1 MNEQALREDVANQIL
16 QKRDAVQN
24 LPALMGFDGFVDE
37 IVRLVDKKQDRDQYT
52 YIPTISAF
60 AERLS
65 RAAGKSTNVE
75 MRVDTIKLG
84 GNGPIMANAMLQ
96 FGLRVTYIGN
106 LGYPDLHPVFRDFAS
121 RARVYSIAEPGHTDA
136 LEFSDGKIMLGK
148 YQALD
153 EIDYAC
159 IVQSVGTDE
168 FSRLWNESR
177 FYALVNWTMIQHM
190 TDIWR
195 ALLQKH
201 CQPAPEK
208 TLFFDL
214 ADPEKRTA
222 DDIREALDTLSR
234 FAHFYHVILGMNEKE
249 SMEIAEVLGIPA
261 GPADLDGLER
271 LAADIRQHL
280 NIQTVV
286 IHPVKLAVAA
296 SENATAGVHGPYI
309 EHPTISTGGGDH
321 FNAGFCLGMLLG
333 LDLTGALFTGVGTS
347 GYYVRTAL
355 SPDLQQLAEFI
366 RTWSLP
372 AHRER

>member
-1 MNEQALREDVANQIL
+1 MNDRSIRDQIADHILRNETTVRNA
-16 QKRDAVQN
+16 
-24 LPALMGFDGFVDE
+24 PALMGFDGFVDE
-37 IVRLVDKKQDRDQYT
+37 IVRLVDKKEADGKYT
-52 YIPTISAF
+52 FIPTISAF

-75 MRVDTIKLG
+75 LQVRQIKLG

-96 FGLRVTYIGN
+96 FGLQITYIGN
-106 LGYPDLHPVFRDFAS
+106 LGYPEIHPVFHDFAS
-121 RARVYSIAEPGHTDA
+121 RAKVYSIAEPGHTDA

-153 EIDYAC
+153 DIDYAR
-159 IVQSVGTDE
+159 IVQSVGTHE

-190 TDIWR
+190 TSIWET
-195 ALLQKH
+195 LLEKH

-208 TLFFDL
+208 MIFFDL

-222 DDIREALDTLSR
+222 DDIRKALDTLAR
-234 FAHFYHVILGMNEKE
+234 FARFYHVILGMNEKE
-249 SMEIAEVLGIPA
+249 SMEIAEVLGIPT
-261 GPADLDGLER
+261 GPADLDGLQR
-271 LAADIRQHL
+271 RAADIRQHL

-296 SENATAGVHGPYI
+296 SENTTAGVHGPYI

-321 FNAGFCLGMLLG
+321 FNAGFCLGLLLG
-333 LDLTGALFTGVGTS
+333 LDLTGALYTGVGTS
-347 GYYVRTAL
+347 GYYVRTAT
-355 SPDLQQLAEFI
+355 SPNLPQLADFI
-366 RTWSLP
+366 RTWKLP
-372 AHRER
+372 GDRP